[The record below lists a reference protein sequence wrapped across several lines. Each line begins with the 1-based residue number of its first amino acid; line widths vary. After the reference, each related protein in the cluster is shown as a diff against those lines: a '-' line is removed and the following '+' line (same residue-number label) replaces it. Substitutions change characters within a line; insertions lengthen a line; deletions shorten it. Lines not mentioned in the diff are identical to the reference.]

1 MYNFS
6 EPEYLKFELKKMMN
20 ELVSFKILFKIKF
33 NINNKIKK
41 NEKSKKK
48 EVTRLMFK
56 NFTGWVINIKI
67 ISLPSLPPIIFNLN
81 NNSEGKNV
89 IKKKKLPKY
98 NNHKIIRKKQELKYI

>member
-20 ELVSFKILFKIKF
+20 ELGSFKILFKIKF

-56 NFTGWVINIKI
+56 NFIG
-67 ISLPSLPPIIFNLN
+67 
-81 NNSEGKNV
+81 
-89 IKKKKLPKY
+89 
-98 NNHKIIRKKQELKYI
+98 

>member
-20 ELVSFKILFKIKF
+20 ELGSFKILFKIKF
-33 NINNKIKK
+33 NIYNKIKK

-56 NFTGWVINIKI
+56 NFTG
-67 ISLPSLPPIIFNLN
+67 
-81 NNSEGKNV
+81 
-89 IKKKKLPKY
+89 
-98 NNHKIIRKKQELKYI
+98 

>member
-20 ELVSFKILFKIKF
+20 ELGSFKILFKIKF

-56 NFTGWVINIKI
+56 NFTG
-67 ISLPSLPPIIFNLN
+67 
-81 NNSEGKNV
+81 
-89 IKKKKLPKY
+89 
-98 NNHKIIRKKQELKYI
+98 

>member
-20 ELVSFKILFKIKF
+20 ELESFKILFKIKL
-33 NINNKIKK
+33 NIKNKIKK

-56 NFTGWVINIKI
+56 NFTG
-67 ISLPSLPPIIFNLN
+67 
-81 NNSEGKNV
+81 
-89 IKKKKLPKY
+89 
-98 NNHKIIRKKQELKYI
+98 